1 MWSSKGR
8 KTLKEK
14 QSFLRVQ
21 RLVVHKYIVYNY
33 HSKLRSWVIWEGA
46 KKWVMITLRWHH
58 PWLKKKNKQRNS
70 SCSFYYHIL
79 SNSADRTGFIAGDH
93 FTCVLWSDG
102 HWSHP
107 HRKLNQSAKIPVYLV
122 RFNTK
127 ELNYTGSV

>member
-1 MWSSKGR
+1 MYILYTIIILSSEVEWPG
-8 KTLKEK
+8 KE
-14 QSFLRVQ
+14 Q
-21 RLVVHKYIVYNY
+21 RNE
-33 HSKLRSWVIWEGA
+33 SWLPSGDIIPGW
-46 KKWVMITLRWHH
+46 
-58 PWLKKKNKQRNS
+58 KKNKQRNS

-79 SNSADRTGFIAGDH
+79 SNSADRTGFIAGGH

-107 HRKLNQSAKIPVYLV
+107 DGKWNHSAKLPVYLV